1 MSPFSVSLE
10 NMEEKKKYMH
20 TAVMSK
26 IHLSLCSLLDT
37 GGVMVNFTHMH
48 THSRSHFLPPLPSH
62 PQYIH
67 SHPFPKEKIRH

>member
-48 THSRSHFLPPLPSH
+48 THSRSHFLPKRKDQALNPREAHMCLAG
-62 PQYIH
+62 
-67 SHPFPKEKIRH
+67 EC